1 MKTNSTKQSLTRK
14 VAAKIV
20 FVLSFL
26 IIFPMVVFAGII
38 DKFSNKVKAHKV
50 TANTSVNSDESK
62 IPPKNTKNVSNRGEA
77 IGEEFNFTPD
87 RSVRK

>member
-1 MKTNSTKQSLTRK
+1 MKTNSTKQSLTHK

-50 TANTSVNSDESK
+50 TANTSVNSDKSK
-62 IPPKNTKNVSNRGEA
+62 ISPKNTTNTRQNREDIKYSYVDDKVVG
-77 IGEEFNFTPD
+77 I
-87 RSVRK
+87 